1 MEIVDNLKKLF
12 KKENWRLSVLVLWLL
27 IGVSIIQFL
36 PIIGIIIFLP
46 YLTFLM
52 FLFLLSIATKKDI
65 LKYPTWKIVLL
76 LIASLPLLLLLAIIL
91 IVLFAFSI
99 ISYFFFTSW
108 FILYACY
115 LTGIGIDKKLYQY
128 PKSRPFIRAI
138 IFFGGIVGSIL
149 LLYLFIIGPT
159 LFDFSM
165 ISTLEV
171 PLFLNL
177 AYIIVGCVIIGL
189 AIFGIV
195 LMFKN
200 VFNAWLGTFFILVA
214 GYTLFLVV
222 KIYLGFNEDATNTSQ
237 PWTIIGMLIIDLAI
251 ILYSLS
257 TLLGKNAEFLAK
269 RFKRMGIDTAIIW
282 LIFSKV
288 AYEFISHFP
297 YTIFEAI
304 NIPWIQAFSALNND
318 IINLA
323 KNIAVL
329 AFFIV
334 LLLVIGIYEIRKYT
348 RKQKD
353 LKKEVHYEGRE
364 LVLTKHLIE
373 VPKPITEE
381 SLTTGE
387 EPHPTTEE
395 SEITERKGTITY
407 QEEDMD
413 NLNSKNI
420 NLD

>member
-1 MEIVDNLKKLF
+1 MEIIDNLKKLF

-27 IGVSIIQFL
+27 MGVIIIQFL
-36 PIIGIIIFLP
+36 PIVGIIIFLP

-52 FLFLLSIATKKDI
+52 FLFLLSLATRKNVME
-65 LKYPTWKIVLL
+65 YPTWKIVLL
-76 LIASLPLLLLLAIIL
+76 LVVSLPLLLLLAIIL

-115 LTGIGIDKKLYQY
+115 LTGVGLDKKLHKY
-128 PKSRPFIRAI
+128 PKSRTFIRTI
-138 IFFGGIVGSIL
+138 IFFGGIAGSIA
-149 LLYLFIIGPT
+149 LLYLFLIGPT
-159 LFDFSM
+159 LFDFSL
-165 ISTLEV
+165 ISTIEV
-171 PLFLNL
+171 PFFLNL
-177 AYIIVGCVIIGL
+177 AYVVVGCVIIGL

-195 LMFKN
+195 LMFKG

-222 KIYLGFNEDATNTSQ
+222 KIYLGLDDGGGLNTAQST
-237 PWTIIGMLIIDLAI
+237 WTEIGMLIIDLVI

-288 AYEFISHFP
+288 AYEFIRHFP
-297 YTIFEAI
+297 YSIFEAI
-304 NIPWIQAFSALNND
+304 NIPLIQTLSLLNNE

-329 AFFIV
+329 CFFIV
-334 LLLVIGIYEIRKYT
+334 LLLVIGIYEVRKFT
-348 RKQKD
+348 RQQKE
-353 LKKEVHYEGRE
+353 LKKEVHEE
-364 LVLTKHLIE
+364 VKEMITLQPLIE
-373 VPKPITEE
+373 QIKPIIEE
-381 SLTTGE
+381 HQPFIE
-387 EPHPTTEE
+387 QAD
-395 SEITERKGTITY
+395 ITEGDETLSI
-407 QEEDMD
+407 QEKEAD
-413 NLNSKNI
+413 NDNN
-420 NLD
+420 ND